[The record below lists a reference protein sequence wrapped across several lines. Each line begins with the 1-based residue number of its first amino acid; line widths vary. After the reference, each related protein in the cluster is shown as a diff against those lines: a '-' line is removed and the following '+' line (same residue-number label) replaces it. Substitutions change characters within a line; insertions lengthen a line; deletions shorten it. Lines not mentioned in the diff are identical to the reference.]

1 MTEPASNPEEP
12 ATPPAKKTWRRR
24 ILREIP
30 WLLAFAAVFWY
41 VGKDQSP
48 RLQVGQ
54 TSARFEIPLVGGGT
68 LNSGQW
74 EGIPQVLV
82 FWAPWCSVCGA
93 EFPLLN
99 DIQEELGDR
108 ARVIGI
114 GLSGSEAEMKAF
126 VSKHGPDFPNGIGS
140 DKVERQFG
148 VRAFPTI
155 FVLDG
160 QGVVVDRLVGITTPL
175 RIRWAL
181 RGANTPEPTP

>member
-1 MTEPASNPEEP
+1 MTEIPKDPGEP
-12 ATPPAKKTWRRR
+12 VAAPAKKTWRRR
-24 ILREIP
+24 ILLEIP

-41 VGKDQSP
+41 MSQGQAP
-48 RLQVGQ
+48 LLQVGQ

-68 LNSGQW
+68 LDSGKW
-74 EGIPQVLV
+74 EGTPQVLV

-99 DIQEELGDR
+99 DIQEELGDK

-114 GLSGSEAEMKAF
+114 GLSGSQAEMQAF
-126 VSKHGPDFPNGIGS
+126 VSKHSPDFPNGMA
-140 DKVERQFG
+140 DEKVERQFG

-160 QGVVVDRLVGITTPL
+160 HGVVVDRLVGITTPL

-181 RGANTPEPTP
+181 RGATAPE